1 MLVYEDFLAY
11 KSGIYVRKSSKFLGG
26 HAIKGVGWG
35 KDQDSGIHFW
45 IMANSWNTNWGENGY
60 FRIKMGECGIDEQVT
75 SSEPSIQ

>member
-35 KDQDSGIHFW
+35 KD
-45 IMANSWNTNWGENGY
+45 
-60 FRIKMGECGIDEQVT
+60 
-75 SSEPSIQ
+75 